1 MSHMRVNLH
10 RLRVEHRY
18 GAASVELA
26 LVLTFVLV
34 PILLGIWEV
43 GRMVEV
49 QQNLYNAVREGGR
62 QASTGQK
69 TIAQVQQTVVNYL
82 SQCGITIAPT
92 DVTLV
97 NLTNASRYDP
107 TVGSQSQNA
116 QPLDHFQ
123 ISVSVPFDNVRWI
136 VLSKITTITTLTAT
150 ADWYSMNNQPLTV
163 STTIP
168 GMPQ

>member
-82 SQCGITIAPT
+82 SQ
-92 DVTLV
+92 
-97 NLTNASRYDP
+97 
-107 TVGSQSQNA
+107 
-116 QPLDHFQ
+116 
-123 ISVSVPFDNVRWI
+123 
-136 VLSKITTITTLTAT
+136 
-150 ADWYSMNNQPLTV
+150 
-163 STTIP
+163 
-168 GMPQ
+168 